1 MGNQPSAP
9 VVPAFAPSDLLF
21 FFVAMFGFLHFLT
34 GMLALFLEVDMLYGT
49 LLEVAKFKVP
59 ALEKGTWYGF
69 LRGPKKNGRGTA
81 PNVRAWGARQATL
94 AVPYV
99 FALMTGE
106 QIAYQ
111 IALVCLVGRITG
123 DILQNILDG
132 CYWKVGL
139 FLGFEGPAL
148 FMLYTQAM

>member
-1 MGNQPSAP
+1 MSGGGPAGESDFRRTRSSARP
-9 VVPAFAPSDLLF
+9 PGEP
-21 FFVAMFGFLHFLT
+21 
-34 GMLALFLEVDMLYGT
+34 
-49 LLEVAKFKVP
+49 
-59 ALEKGTWYGF
+59 
-69 LRGPKKNGRGTA
+69 
-81 PNVRAWGARQATL
+81 L

-99 FALMTGE
+99 FALVTGE

-132 CYWKVGL
+132 CYWKCGL

>member
-1 MGNQPSAP
+1 MATREAAAATAAGGLEEAH
-9 VVPAFAPSDLLF
+9 AAATAA
-21 FFVAMFGFLHFLT
+21 AM
-34 GMLALFLEVDMLYGT
+34 A
-49 LLEVAKFKVP
+49 A
-59 ALEKGTWYGF
+59 A
-69 LRGPKKNGRGTA
+69 
-81 PNVRAWGARQATL
+81 
-94 AVPYV
+94 
-99 FALMTGE
+99 E

-148 FMLYTQAM
+148 IMLYTQAM